1 MDLECDGLSEAPAPS
16 DTLRVMLKSVAVG
29 LGDAPRS
36 MSRQGVDMLETRPA
50 GVAVPWVTLTV
61 NSSFGLD
68 TLMLVRA

>member
-1 MDLECDGLSEAPAPS
+1 
-16 DTLRVMLKSVAVG
+16 MLKSVAVG